1 MRTATTVPITEARRR
16 LFEIARAVQKPG
28 VQYTLTEHGK
38 PTVTILSAKEYEKL
52 SQTDV
57 PRRDV
62 LAKPLEFSGASGQL
76 SPLMT
81 PLMRSRMMPIAVCE
95 TSSRVY
101 GADASDNAAY
111 YAKELAKAWLYV
123 SLVET
128 YGYPGEL
135 VDIGRWV
142 RVGGEGSRMYIEAD
156 LIVDDHAHDRLI
168 ICAVAGE
175 PWYEERQAAAL
186 EELFA
191 LQGALPARSEVFLT
205 YYTRGTRPD
214 RAKARAHTRGGEC
227 WLVIDGTL
235 YPTLSVWQS
244 AGAPTEPSL
253 PHC

>member
-1 MRTATTVPITEARRR
+1 MRIATTVPITEARRR

-38 PTVTILSAKEYEKL
+38 PTVTILSAKEYEQL
-52 SQTDV
+52 SQSGV
-57 PRRDV
+57 AHRRDV
-62 LAKPLEFSGASGQL
+62 ASKRLPYAGANDQMISSMLPRMLPLSV
-76 SPLMT
+76 
-81 PLMRSRMMPIAVCE
+81 RE

-111 YAKELAKAWLYV
+111 YAKELVKAWLYV

-128 YGYPGEL
+128 EGYPGEL

-156 LIVDDHAHDRLI
+156 LIVDDHAQDRLI

-175 PWYEERQAAAL
+175 PWYDERREAAL
-186 EELFA
+186 EELFT
-191 LQGALPARSEVFLT
+191 LQGALPARSEVFLA
-205 YYTRGTRPD
+205 YYTRGTQPD
-214 RAKARAHTRGGEC
+214 RAKTRTHARRGER

-235 YPTLSVWQS
+235 YPTLSAWQS